1 MSNTPQNNTYMQK
14 VSVSTLHFY
23 KQIPSRKETQN
34 LISVPLITHNIQA
47 QKISL
52 LHFYSCRNH
61 TFKAQKHICIF
72 PLQFCFPGFIN
83 CQFSNAQQKR
93 QKREDWFTFIIP
105 PDSINKDRKGKNK
118 IKFIEK
124 LLKEEKE
131 GYQSL
136 TFNENVG
143 NIFNQ
148 ITKRTR
154 NWNRRIKL
162 ME

>member
-1 MSNTPQNNTYMQK
+1 MSNTTQNNTYMQK

-105 PDSINKDRKGKNK
+105 PDSINKDWKGKNK

-136 TFNENVG
+136 TFNKNVG

-154 NWNRRIKL
+154 N
-162 ME
+162 

>member
-1 MSNTPQNNTYMQK
+1 MQK

-23 KQIPSRKETQN
+23 KTIPSRKETQN
-34 LISVPLITHNIQA
+34 LISVPVITHNIQA

-72 PLQFCFPGFIN
+72 PLQLCFPGFIN

-105 PDSINKDRKGKNK
+105 PDSINKDWKGKHK

-124 LLKEEKE
+124 LLQRKRKRGTNLLHSMKTWATFSIKSQKGQEIGTEE
-131 GYQSL
+131 L
-136 TFNENVG
+136 NVWS
-143 NIFNQ
+143 NVCV
-148 ITKRTR
+148 TR
-154 NWNRRIKL
+154 A
-162 ME
+162 